1 MHAKVRAILER
12 EIDKL
17 DTLSQL
23 PSALDLEHV
32 QRLAALVRCLSA
44 VSDPAKIPPIPSP
57 DSASHSSFSN
67 PQISTA
73 DLIREVLNT
82 VQLPPGDGAAREFVD
97 DRPAGVAADS
107 EHG

>member
-44 VSDPAKIPPIPSP
+44 VSDPAKIPPKS
-57 DSASHSSFSN
+57 DSAPDFA
-67 PQISTA
+67 PQISTE
-73 DLIREVLNT
+73 DLLSDVLRSAIQP
-82 VQLPPGDGAAREFVD
+82 VQ
-97 DRPAGVAADS
+97 AGTATEPSAP
-107 EHG
+107 